1 MSLRAAERA
10 AARLPKRHVD
20 QGAHAWRFLGESCD
34 VLCPRCDRPGVVR
47 YTRTDDRSRTTASF
61 HCHGCHQ
68 DVRGVPLYPYA
79 ASVLPGVDWFG
90 ACCVQGQRSCG
101 HCGARGLKYWK
112 RLDAGETRVTH
123 RVQVRCPGCKHDSEL
138 TLSILPMSD
147 NEVGYEPATGMRLAR
162 SEAVMQG
169 RFVWAYNAG
178 HQAELARYVAAR
190 LREGTVVANAS
201 FVSRLPAWLKSARH
215 RNKVLAA
222 LARIERRMPSNEE

>member
-34 VLCPRCDRPGVVR
+34 VLCPRCDRLGAVR
-47 YTRTDDRSRTTASF
+47 YVRTDETSRLTASF
-61 HCHGCHQ
+61 HCHGCHL
-68 DVRGVPLYPYA
+68 DVRGVPLHRYA

-101 HCGARGLKYWK
+101 HCGARGLKYCK
-112 RLDAGETRVTH
+112 RLDAGEMRVTH

>member
-34 VLCPRCDRPGVVR
+34 VLCPRCGRFGVVR
-47 YTRTDDRSRTTASF
+47 YVQVDEMSRHTASF
-61 HCHGCHQ
+61 YCHGCHL
-68 DVRGVPLYPYA
+68 DVRGVSLHGCA
-79 ASVLPGVDWFG
+79 ASVVPGVDWFG
-90 ACCVQGQRSCG
+90 ACCVHGQRSCG
-101 HCGARGLKYWK
+101 HCGARGLSYCR
-112 RLDAGETRVTH
+112 RLDAGD
-123 RVQVRCPGCKHDSEL
+123 VQAAREVKVRCPGCRHDSGL
-138 TLSILPMSD
+138 TLSIMPIGD
-147 NEVGYEPATGMRLAR
+147 NQVGHEPATGMRLAR